1 MTLSRSRRLA
11 RAPEQLRVPFDM
23 TKLDYTNATNAP
35 SFRDKNELHIW
46 RIDLGADGSMR
57 SEWLPADE
65 VKRAES
71 YRRPADASRYLAAR
85 TCLRKVLGMYLH
97 VPARHVRFVYNET
110 GKPGLDRRF
119 HDDAL
124 HFNMSRSRD
133 IAIVGV
139 SKCGAVGVDIEFIDP
154 DFPFFCVAEKY
165 FTPSTVER
173 LRQLPSDL
181 ARSIFFDLWTRIE
194 AYGKG
199 KGEGLSEAL
208 HLNYLIPGD
217 LGSKKVLP
225 GEEWSVVNIFADENY
240 AAAVASKEPASCF
253 RHCQMVAAP
262 AAVRKVSAAAVS
274 GEVWQS

>member
-1 MTLSRSRRLA
+1 
-11 RAPEQLRVPFDM
+11 M
-23 TKLDYTNATNAP
+23 TKLAYTNATNAP
-35 SFRDKNELHIW
+35 SFLDKNELHIW
-46 RIDLGADGSMR
+46 RIDLGADGSMPR

-65 VKRAES
+65 VERAES
-71 YRRPADASRYLAAR
+71 YRRPAGASRYLAAR
-85 TCLRKVLGMYLH
+85 TCLREVLGMYLDA
-97 VPARHVRFVYNET
+97 PARQVRFVYNKS

-139 SKCGAVGVDIEFIDP
+139 SKCSAVGVDIEFIDP
-154 DFPFFCVAEKY
+154 DFPFLSVAEKY
-165 FTPSTVER
+165 FPPSTVER
-173 LRQLPSDL
+173 LRQLPSDF

-199 KGEGLSEAL
+199 KGAGLSEAL

-225 GEEWSVVNIFADENY
+225 GEDWSVVNIFADENY
-240 AAAVASKEPASCF
+240 AAAVATTEPASCF
-253 RHCQMVAAP
+253 RYCRMFAAP
-262 AAVRKVSAAAVS
+262 TAVGKVSAAAMS
-274 GEVWQS
+274 GGVWQS